1 MLDSKSVF
9 EVRAAALFMASAA
22 GAPLAA
28 AKAQAVHALQEGI
41 VEARVLLSRK
51 SDERAKLQTRLSVLE
66 WWGRA
71 EAWAGDRAN
80 ATDALAELAA
90 IEAAASGVCEQR
102 MALEQ
107 HLAAAALEAAELRAR
122 AQTVDQRADR
132 ARAAATEVSALRAR
146 ELGQLELASAR
157 LRGARQAGARREQ
170 LRRAGQRQAE
180 ELRGA
185 VAGAEAALA
194 AQGAALAAAQGER
207 AAAEDECRREEGWQA
222 ELLRFSYASFAPAG
236 AAAGA
241 GPAAP
246 AASRQPPA
254 EERSALKAAKKT
266 AKRRAAA
273 TAAPV
278 TAFLAASG
286 GSAWVT

>member
-1 MLDSKSVF
+1 
-9 EVRAAALFMASAA
+9 MASAA
-22 GAPLAA
+22 GAALSAA
-28 AKAQAVHALQEGI
+28 EAHAVHALQEGI

-51 SDERAKLQTRLSVLE
+51 SDEVAKLQTRLSVLE

-90 IEAAASGVCEQR
+90 IEAQASGACEQR
-102 MALEQ
+102 VTLEQ

-122 AQTVDQRADR
+122 AQAVDQRADR
-132 ARAAATEVSALRAR
+132 ARAAAAEVSALRAR
-146 ELGQLELASAR
+146 ELGQLELISAR
-157 LRGARQAGARREQ
+157 LRGVHQTGARREQ
-170 LRRAGQRQAE
+170 LRRAGKRQAE

-222 ELLRFSYASFAPAG
+222 ELLRFSYASFA
-236 AAAGA
+236 GA
-241 GPAAP
+241 GPAP

-254 EERSALKAAKKT
+254 EERAARKATKKA

-273 TAAPV
+273 AAAPA

-286 GSAWVT
+286 GSAWVA